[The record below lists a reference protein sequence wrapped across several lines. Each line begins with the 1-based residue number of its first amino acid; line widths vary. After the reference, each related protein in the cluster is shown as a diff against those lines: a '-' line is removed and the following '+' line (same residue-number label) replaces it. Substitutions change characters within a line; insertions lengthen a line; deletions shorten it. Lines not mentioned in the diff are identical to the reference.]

1 VAPGAEPLRY
11 LWDEDVNPEVATVAR
26 TLGLDVISVHEIGR
40 RGLSDFD
47 QLRLAAGD
55 VRIFVTRNRDDF
67 IALTV
72 EAFRTGDAHHGV
84 LILPYTLPNQHPTP
98 IARALAS
105 WHTRM
110 EAAGHPGAYF
120 IDFVG

>member
-1 VAPGAEPLRY
+1 MALEAEPLRY
-11 LWDEDVNPEVATVAR
+11 LLDEDVNPEVAR
-26 TLGLDVISVHEIGR
+26 TLGLDVTSVHEIGR

-55 VRIFVTRNRDDF
+55 ARIFVTRNRDDF

-72 EAFRTGDAHHGV
+72 EAFRTGDPHHGV

-105 WHTRM
+105 WHSRT
-110 EAAGHPGAYF
+110 ENAGHPGAYF
-120 IDFVG
+120 IAFVT